1 MQQTRL
7 KRNSVFHAFLVLSTL
22 LNVSVGT
29 LQLHAQ
35 RIVSPEMMKEKFL
48 HVSDTTKLMLYD
60 KMFDADEYICKNPKL
75 RNVRDM
81 ELPPS
86 NWGLMIGNEQK
97 GFSYENE
104 TRYLEADEKC
114 ILCWMGLRMGSVKEE
129 TSIRKKLKNKYG
141 SILSANGKMEGIP
154 AMWISDTIATLKYIK
169 YYGGVYIGLPD
180 FICVNEG
187 ELLEDYKVGEH
198 IYERD
203 SIRLWDY
210 FSKDVFKNPCHTL
223 YIQLFDLLPEN
234 SHSLDDKE
242 KAERGKESEMLLLA
256 YEVNKYC
263 SLSFNRYH
271 KTNKIPIYVSM
282 RKDGRCEMTVL
293 DERTLAEEDIPY
305 LEELRNAFPKIPP
318 LLFSPQFTIDGELM
332 PGRILYATHNG
343 AWTFMDIESENSQ

>member
-129 TSIRKKLKNKYG
+129 TSIRKKLKIKYG
-141 SILSANGKMEGIP
+141 SIPSADGKMEGIP
-154 AMWISDTIATLKYIK
+154 VRLHERLVVFMGVAMFAVAIF
-169 YYGGVYIGLPD
+169 PD
-180 FICVNEG
+180 LHHESHHDEEQDHDRRLHRQQREAPQRQQDPAPGRLDLQHETDEFICDRQNNEQPQNNDPFSG
-187 ELLEDYKVGEH
+187 ENTFRPGVQEIQAQRAHKQVDKQVEGQETLRLCAPDKRFEQRDNLFLRRHDLLHGSDEIAAAHYDRDDEDRQRSASV
-198 IYERD
+198 
-203 SIRLWDY
+203 
-210 FSKDVFKNPCHTL
+210 PQ
-223 YIQLFDLLPEN
+223 QLFFVSFLVCQDL
-234 SHSLDDKE
+234 
-242 KAERGKESEMLLLA
+242 
-256 YEVNKYC
+256 
-263 SLSFNRYH
+263 
-271 KTNKIPIYVSM
+271 
-282 RKDGRCEMTVL
+282 
-293 DERTLAEEDIPY
+293 
-305 LEELRNAFPKIPP
+305 
-318 LLFSPQFTIDGELM
+318 
-332 PGRILYATHNG
+332 
-343 AWTFMDIESENSQ
+343 

>member
-114 ILCWMGLRMGSVKEE
+114 ILCWMGLRMGSV
-129 TSIRKKLKNKYG
+129 
-141 SILSANGKMEGIP
+141 
-154 AMWISDTIATLKYIK
+154 ISDTIATLKYIK

-242 KAERGKESEMLLLA
+242 KAERRKESEMLLLA

-271 KTNKIPIYVSM
+271 KTNKIPIYVFM
-282 RKDGRCEMTVL
+282 RKDGRYEMTVL

-318 LLFSPQFTIDGELM
+318 LLFSPHFTKYIKLICY
-332 PGRILYATHNG
+332 ILRCEKGSHGKWDPFFLIN
-343 AWTFMDIESENSQ
+343 WT